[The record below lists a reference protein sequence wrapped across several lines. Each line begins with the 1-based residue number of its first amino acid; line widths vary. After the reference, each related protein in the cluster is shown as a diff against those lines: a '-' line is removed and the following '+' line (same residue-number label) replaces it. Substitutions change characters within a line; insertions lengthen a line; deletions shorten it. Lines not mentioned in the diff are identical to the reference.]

1 MGGAVASVRYIV
13 KDVDAAVAFYTSLLG
28 FSVAEQYGPA
38 MAIVTCGDLNL
49 WLAGPRASASRPM
62 PDGRQPEPG
71 GWARIVIET
80 DDIESTAVALRDA
93 GAAFRNEIIS
103 GPGGRQVI
111 VEDPSGNAI
120 EIFQPG

>member
-1 MGGAVASVRYIV
+1 MAAVRYIV
-13 KDVDAAVAFYTSLLG
+13 KDVDAAVTFYTSLLG

-38 MAIVTCGDLNL
+38 MAIVTRGDLSL

-62 PDGRQPEPG
+62 PDGRQPESG

-80 DDIESTAVALRDA
+80 DDIESTAAALRDA
-93 GAAFRNEIIS
+93 GAAFRNDIIS